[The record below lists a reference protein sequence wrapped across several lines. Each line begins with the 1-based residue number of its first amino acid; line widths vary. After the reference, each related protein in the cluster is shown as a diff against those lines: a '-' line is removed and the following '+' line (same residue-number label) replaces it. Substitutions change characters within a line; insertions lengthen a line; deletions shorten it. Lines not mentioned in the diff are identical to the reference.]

1 MNNVFAAN
9 ALAAIGA
16 DVVYAALQMLCV
28 SRTCAVAMGALIL
41 CDVDA
46 LAEKIVTKRR
56 LKESETLI
64 NLYCFYLNIP
74 KSRHLPYVSLFNTVL
89 YNTKTKR

>member
-1 MNNVFAAN
+1 MNDVFAAN

-16 DVVYAALQMLCV
+16 DAVYAALQMLCV

-46 LAEKIVTKRR
+46 LAEKM
-56 LKESETLI
+56 
-64 NLYCFYLNIP
+64 
-74 KSRHLPYVSLFNTVL
+74 LFLLRMLQQMLLLLWVL
-89 YNTKTKR
+89 